1 MVMKSNAAVKE
12 GEENEENEKEEEEEG
27 EEKGESKK
35 TDKLLN
41 CGKEML
47 VKVFFTLNC

>member
-12 GEENEENEKEEEEEG
+12 GEENEEEEKEG